1 MYVMF
6 TSRVVGISWWIH
18 RDSFVPPTLPFSM
31 FKVKSIELFDEI
43 KAFLEYPF
51 HTVSLLGFFSYMKII
66 IIIIIIIFK
75 YNFMYFTFLNFNC
88 LESEL

>member
-1 MYVMF
+1 
-6 TSRVVGISWWIH
+6 
-18 RDSFVPPTLPFSM
+18 M

-66 IIIIIIIFK
+66 IIIIIIFK

>member
-43 KAFLEYPF
+43 KAFLDLEYPF

-66 IIIIIIIFK
+66 IIIFK
-75 YNFMYFTFLNFNC
+75 
-88 LESEL
+88 